1 MKVEVRN
8 GKCSSTSRS
17 GIQMWREWGTHH
29 SVYDVFEY
37 SLVVPSIDCS
47 CECVIQPKI
56 QKTKYT
62 LNKLLLHN
70 SCVIFYENR

>member
-17 GIQMWREWGTHH
+17 GIQMWWEWGTHH
-29 SVYDVFEY
+29 SVNDVFEY

-56 QKTKYT
+56 QKTK
-62 LNKLLLHN
+62 
-70 SCVIFYENR
+70 